1 MCLYYKIADHIVAI
15 KAQCPQVIDGLLPSF
30 KPFRHVGEESSNLL
44 FILSVN
50 HLMIPHG
57 EEMRTFLWES
67 SKCSIYRTE
76 RGYFVT
82 LTDLQHDTTEMM
94 ESFDNWQ
101 TIHTS
106 VSLQKDTSGY
116 FLNYFLMM
124 AYSFAASGLHTLM
137 MHASVIEL
145 AGKGILF
152 LGKSGTGKSTHSRL
166 WLDSVPDAR
175 LLNDDNP
182 VVRILSDGDIRVFGS
197 PWSGKTPCYRNHS
210 VKISAFVRLK
220 QAPEN
225 RLVRL
230 AASHAFAALLPS
242 CSNMIWDKSVH
253 DSICQT
259 IALIA
264 GQSKVAQL
272 ECLPDLNAVEL
283 SYSLL

>member
-1 MCLYYKIADHIVAI
+1 MYLYYKIADHVLAI
-15 KAQCPQVIDGLLPSF
+15 KTQCPEMIDGLLPSF
-30 KPFRHVGEESSNLL
+30 QPFRHIAEKPSDIL
-44 FILSVN
+44 FTLSVN
-50 HLMIPHG
+50 HSLAQHG
-57 EEMRTFLWES
+57 EEMRSFSWEGS
-67 SKCSIYRTE
+67 MCSMYRTE

-82 LTDLQHDTTEMM
+82 LTDLQLGTTEMM

-106 VSLQKDTSGY
+106 VSPQEDASGY

-124 AYSFAASGLHTLM
+124 AYSFAASASHTLM
-137 MHASVIEL
+137 MHASVIESD
-145 AGKGILF
+145 GKGMLF

-166 WLDSVPDAR
+166 WLDHVPNAS

-182 VVRILSDGDIRVFGS
+182 VVRMLPNGDIRVFGS

-230 AASHAFAALLPS
+230 PASHAFAALLPS
-242 CSNMIWDKSVH
+242 CSNMVWDKQVH
-253 DSICQT
+253 DDTCQT

-264 GQSKVAQL
+264 AKSKVAQL
-272 ECLPDLNAVEL
+272 ECLPDRSAVEL